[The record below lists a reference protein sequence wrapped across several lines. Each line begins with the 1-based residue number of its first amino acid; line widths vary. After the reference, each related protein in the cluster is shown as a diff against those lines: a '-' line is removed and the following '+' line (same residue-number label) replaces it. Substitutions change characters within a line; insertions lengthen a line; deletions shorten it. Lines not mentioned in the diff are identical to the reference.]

1 MKLVWT
7 LFGVLVSCLED
18 AARVE
23 LRLLN
28 PAPTALACCLAVPP
42 SVAGQAPPGA
52 RELGRLGSTLTV
64 SAYGFADV
72 TEPGNERAP
81 TGPPAGL
88 RGHRGAAVTRPWLEI
103 IGHGTDRLQ
112 ASTIAAT
119 GTASLRYCLL
129 SKVLRVS
136 ARFHLDV
143 TSRSLHQTAAKGQDS
158 RRPTIT
164 KRTFIRKGR
173 QQ

>member
-28 PAPTALACCLAVPP
+28 PAPTALACSLAVPP

-64 SAYGFADV
+64 SAYGFADAR
-72 TEPGNERAP
+72 T
-81 TGPPAGL
+81 L
-88 RGHRGAAVTRPWLEI
+88 
-103 IGHGTDRLQ
+103 
-112 ASTIAAT
+112 AT
-119 GTASLRYCLL
+119 SE
-129 SKVLRVS
+129 
-136 ARFHLDV
+136 
-143 TSRSLHQTAAKGQDS
+143 
-158 RRPTIT
+158 RRPA
-164 KRTFIRKGR
+164 RRPGCGVVVE
-173 QQ
+173 QL

>member
-7 LFGVLVSCLED
+7 LFALVSCLED

-28 PAPTALACCLAVPP
+28 PAPTALACSLAVPP

-52 RELGRLGSTLTV
+52 RELGRWGSTLTV

-72 TEPGNERAP
+72 TDPGNERAP

-88 RGHRGAAVTRPWLEI
+88 RGRRGAAVTRHMARDHEPR
-103 IGHGTDRLQ
+103 HGP
-112 ASTIAAT
+112 ASSVNDCGNRNGQPAVLAPQQGLTRFRSFSPRCHLAVT
-119 GTASLRYCLL
+119 GPRR
-129 SKVLRVS
+129 K
-136 ARFHLDV
+136 ARILGDQ
-143 TSRSLHQTAAKGQDS
+143 R
-158 RRPTIT
+158 
-164 KRTFIRKGR
+164 
-173 QQ
+173 